1 MTRALLLALA
11 LTLAGAA
18 AAAQPAFRMGV
29 RVDARPFVFAD
40 GGGYRGFLYDMCGA
54 AAAEAGFD
62 AAEVVLVPV
71 TAATR
76 LDAAPSLDLLC
87 DPTTVTMERAAAWS
101 FTPIVFFANS
111 VALRR
116 TPPAPVPAAEAP
128 AGCDPGSAREV
139 LLAGWIDGTT
149 SARAVATLDPR
160 RARLERGQ
168 VLCLKP
174 YPTHDDAVRD
184 ICSADAT
191 LSLYVG
197 DADILSAQVE
207 AMRREGLP
215 CPVGFEP
222 GPLQP
227 EPYALIVGPRLP
239 ELQRQLTLGIYRF
252 FRSGAAERSFAA
264 HFGDRR
270 KSATLQ
276 TLFDLYRIPED

>member
-1 MTRALLLALA
+1 MTRALPLALA
-11 LTLAGAA
+11 LALCGAA

-40 GGGYRGFLYDMCGA
+40 GSGYRGFLYDMCRA
-54 AAAEAGFD
+54 AAAEAGFED
-62 AAEVVLVPV
+62 AEVELVPV

-76 LDAAPSLDLLC
+76 FEAAPELDLLC
-87 DPTTVTMERAAAWS
+87 DPTTVTMERAATWS
-101 FTPIVFFANS
+101 FTPIVFFASS

-116 TPPAPVPAAEAP
+116 TPPVPLPAAEAP
-128 AGCDPGSAREV
+128 TGCDAGTAREM
-139 LLAGWIDGTT
+139 LLAGWIEGTT
-149 SARAVATLDPR
+149 SARAAATLDAR
-160 RARLERGQ
+160 TARLERGQ

-184 ICSADAT
+184 ICSRDGT

-215 CPVGFEP
+215 CPAGFEP

-227 EPYALIVGPRLP
+227 EPYALIVGSGRP

-252 FRSGAAERSFAA
+252 FRSGAADRSFAA
-264 HFGDRR
+264 NFGDRR

-276 TLFDLYRIPED
+276 TLFDHYRIPEN

>member
-11 LTLAGAA
+11 LALGGA

-40 GGGYRGFLYDMCGA
+40 GNGYRGFLYDMCRA
-54 AAAEAGFD
+54 AAAEAGFGE
-62 AAEVVLVPV
+62 AKLELVPV

-76 LDAAPSLDLLC
+76 FEAAPSLDLLC
-87 DPTTVTMERAAAWS
+87 DPTTVTMERAATWS

-116 TPPAPVPAAEAP
+116 TPPVPLPAASAP
-128 AGCDPGSAREV
+128 PGCDPGAAPEGRRAR
-139 LLAGWIDGTT
+139 GSGGPT

-160 RARLERGQ
+160 AARLERGQ

-174 YPTHDDAVRD
+174 YATHDDAVRD
-184 ICSADAT
+184 ICSRDAT

-207 AMRREGLP
+207 AMRREGMP

-227 EPYALIVGPRLP
+227 EPYALIVSPRLP
-239 ELQRQLTLGIYRF
+239 ELQRQVTLGIYRF
-252 FRSGAAERSFAA
+252 FRSGAADRSFAA
-264 HFGDRR
+264 NFGDRR

-276 TLFDLYRIPED
+276 TLFDLYRISEN

>member
-11 LTLAGAA
+11 LVLGGA

-40 GGGYRGFLYDMCGA
+40 GAGYRGFLYDMCRA
-54 AAAEAGFD
+54 AAAEAGFED
-62 AAEVVLVPV
+62 AEIELVPV

-76 LDAAPSLDLLC
+76 FEAAPSLDLLC
-87 DPTTVTMERAAAWS
+87 DPTTVTMERAASWS
-101 FTPIVFFANS
+101 FTPIVFFASS

-116 TPPAPVPAAEAP
+116 TPPVPLPAADAP
-128 AGCDPGSAREV
+128 AGCDPGAAREV

-160 RARLERGQ
+160 TARLERRQ

-184 ICSADAT
+184 ICSRDAT

-222 GPLQP
+222 DPLQP
-227 EPYALIVGPRLP
+227 EPYALIVGSP

-252 FRSGAAERSFAA
+252 FRSGAADRSFAA
-264 HFGDRR
+264 NFGDRR

-276 TLFDLYRIPED
+276 TLFDLYRIPEN